1 MCKLFLYNIKGSHPR
16 MYIHVQYV
24 FIKLAEFIQ
33 CVCSISEK
41 TEITGCTNLVE
52 FNGLEHTY
60 NKFCNKKG
68 KEELSSF
75 LPHLPGYIDA
85 PGIQDNR

>member
-1 MCKLFLYNIKGSHPR
+1 MHIKI
-16 MYIHVQYV
+16 YTWKVQFKYY
-24 FIKLAEFIQ
+24 FCNKNNTF
-33 CVCSISEK
+33 ISEK
-41 TEITGCTNLVE
+41 AEITGCTNLTE
-52 FNGLEHTY
+52 YYGLEHTY